1 MERVRQVLPQQ
12 SLAADENL
20 LARLDRAPMTRT
32 VWMIVGLLMLA
43 WLVEAFDIGIIGAGL
58 LFLKPAWHLTPDQA
72 GLLGSS
78 GTLGIV
84 LGLLPAGRMADAY
97 GRKRV
102 LATGIVVFS
111 VFTMA
116 GALAGN
122 IEQLAVLRFLA
133 GLGEGA
139 VFPVPYLL
147 ISEFVNKR
155 RRGEAVGWAN
165 FVLTTAYML
174 PSLVGVLVVR
184 AGLGDAGWRV
194 LFGLGGLPLLI
205 APVIAFLLPESPRFL
220 LKAGH
225 SAEVRALV
233 ERIEDEA
240 GLPHDASLTNE
251 AALNVL
257 EATAHRRVGLA
268 TLLQPPYLLRC
279 FVAFCALGS
288 PFVIFYTTTIYG
300 PTIFH
305 LMGAS
310 SSNALLY
317 IAGLQF
323 VSGIG
328 TIAGGMLG
336 DRIGR
341 RPTHVAFMLLAGVA
355 LILLGRSLPTPLL
368 VATAAAAWFF
378 GVGNF
383 AVPKLY
389 MAEQF
394 PTRLRAT
401 GSAVGEV
408 VTRVLFGVV
417 LAYYIPTLL
426 AQFTVRTVFVMLGIS
441 MVALVLPILF
451 LGNET
456 AGRSVEETGTDLS
469 STSVEHRTIVGA
481 GAPGGVGKHPLP

>member
-1 MERVRQVLPQQ
+1 MSEIAGTVTPQ
-12 SLAADENL
+12 SLVRDENL

-32 VWMIVGLLMLA
+32 VWLIILLLMLA
-43 WLVEAFDIGIIGAGL
+43 WLVEAFDIGVIGAGL
-58 LFLKPAWHLTPDQA
+58 LILKPAWHLTPEQA

-78 GTLGIV
+78 GVFGTV
-84 LGLLPAGRMADAY
+84 LGLLPAGRLADAF

-102 LATGIVVFS
+102 LTIGVVVFS
-111 VFTMA
+111 IFTA
-116 GALAGN
+116 ASALAVDVR
-122 IEQLAVLRFLA
+122 QLAILRFLA

-147 ISEFVNKR
+147 ISEFVNKQ

-165 FVLTTAYML
+165 FVLTIAYMV
-174 PSLVGVLVVR
+174 PSLVGVLVVHV
-184 AGLGDAGWRV
+184 GLGDAGWRF
-194 LFGLGGLPLLI
+194 LFALGGLPLLI
-205 APVIAFLLPESPRFL
+205 TPLLARGLPESPRFL
-220 LKAGH
+220 LKAGR
-225 SAEVRALV
+225 AEEVRVLV
-233 ERIEDEA
+233 ERIEREA
-240 GLPHDASLTNE
+240 GLPHDISLTNE
-251 AALNVL
+251 TALHVL
-257 EATAHRRVGLA
+257 RVTEHRKIGLL
-268 TLLQPPYLLRC
+268 TLLQHPYLQRC
-279 FVAFCALGS
+279 FVSFCALGS

-300 PTIFH
+300 PTIFN
-305 LMGAS
+305 LMGAN

-323 VSGIG
+323 VSGVG
-328 TIAGGMLG
+328 TLAAAALG

-341 RPTHVAFMLLAGVA
+341 RPTHVAFMLIAGLS
-355 LILLGRSLPTPLL
+355 LIPLGLKLPTSLL
-368 VATAAAAWFF
+368 VAAAMAAWFF

-426 AQFTVRTVFVMLGIS
+426 ALFTVQTVFAILAAL
-441 MVALVLPILF
+441 MVILVLPLLF
-451 LGNET
+451 LGHET
-456 AGRSVEETGTDLS
+456 AGKSVEETGTDLS
-469 STSVEHRTIVGA
+469 GVRTENSDSDV
-481 GAPGGVGKHPLP
+481 P

>member
-1 MERVRQVLPQQ
+1 MRNGDFPDN
-12 SLAADENL
+12 SLQLATDENL

-32 VWMIVGLLMLA
+32 IWIIVSLLMLA

-58 LFLKPAWHLTPDQA
+58 LILKPAWHLTPNQV
-72 GLLGSS
+72 GLLGTS
-78 GTLGIV
+78 GTIGIV
-84 LGLLPAGRMADAY
+84 LGLLPAGRLADAF

-102 LATGIVVFS
+102 LAIGVAVFA
-111 VFTMA
+111 VFTAA
-116 GALAGN
+116 GGLAAN

-139 VFPVPYLL
+139 VFPVPYLM

-165 FVLTTAYML
+165 FVLTAAYMV
-174 PSLVGVLVVR
+174 PSLTGVLVVR
-184 AGLGDAGWRV
+184 AGLGDTGWRI
-194 LFGLGGLPLLI
+194 LFALGGLPLLI
-205 APVIAFLLPESPRFL
+205 APLIATRLPESPRFL
-220 LKAGH
+220 LKMGR

-233 ERIEDEA
+233 ERIEREA
-240 GLPHDASLTNE
+240 GLPHDTSLSNR
-251 AALNVL
+251 AALDVL
-257 EATAHRRVGLA
+257 VATANRKVGLR
-268 TLLQPPYLLRC
+268 TLLQQPYLLRC

-305 LMGAS
+305 LMGATP
-310 SSNALLY
+310 SNALLY
-317 IAGLQF
+317 IAGLQLI
-323 VSGIG
+323 SGFG
-328 TIAGGMLG
+328 TLAEGTLG
-336 DRIGR
+336 DRLGR

-355 LILLGRSLPTPLL
+355 LALLGRTLPTSLL
-368 VATAAAAWFF
+368 VVVAVAAWFF
-378 GVGNF
+378 GVGSF

-408 VTRVLFGVV
+408 ITRVLFGVI

-426 AQFTVRTVFVMLGIS
+426 ALFSVPTVFVLL
-441 MVALVLPILF
+441 AALLALLVLPLLF

-469 STSVEHRTIVGA
+469 SFDAARLAEEA
-481 GAPGGVGKHPLP
+481 